1 MTPGRPPKK
10 PRVATPMPGGHVPAL
25 LRDARLLNG
34 CGERN
39 GKGLMRG
46 DAVKAARAVEA
57 HAEAVARC
65 AGATGEEVRSYRDR

>member
-1 MTPGRPPKK
+1 MHSPKDTALDA
-10 PRVATPMPGGHVPAL
+10 VGLASGL

-39 GKGLMRG
+39 AKGLMRA

-57 HAEAVARC
+57 HAEAAARR
-65 AGATGEEVRSYRDR
+65 AGATGEEVRTYRDR